1 MGVDVGSVGG
11 ASGATE
17 VDNVNPGGIG
27 DGDSLGGTAV
37 DNVDGSGMSA
47 TCDESTDQL
56 LYGSV
61 VSSTPSE
68 FQVQSDLDGHIV
80 TVEQKVVVKAIASD
94 GNFEDGTPVS
104 YQTSSDGSKIL
115 SLMQRSN
122 TENLKTTG

>member
-1 MGVDVGSVGG
+1 MGVDVGSVVG

-17 VDNVNPGGIG
+17 VDNINPGGIG

-61 VSSTPSE
+61 VSSRPI
-68 FQVQSDLDGHIV
+68 G
-80 TVEQKVVVKAIASD
+80 
-94 GNFEDGTPVS
+94 VS
-104 YQTSSDGSKIL
+104 GPK
-115 SLMQRSN
+115 
-122 TENLKTTG
+122 

>member
-56 LYGSV
+56 L
-61 VSSTPSE
+61 
-68 FQVQSDLDGHIV
+68 
-80 TVEQKVVVKAIASD
+80 
-94 GNFEDGTPVS
+94 
-104 YQTSSDGSKIL
+104 
-115 SLMQRSN
+115 
-122 TENLKTTG
+122 